1 MSMNTDTPQRATAAQ
16 LAKRKIKPLGQRR
29 PNVSTPSTPAFNNP
43 TPFSNVDPNLVSN
56 PFALP
61 ASNGFSFSQPANS
74 QNTPTPSSFGNQN
87 NASFGFFGSQTSS
100 APPSF
105 NFSASTT
112 NQQVKNPFSSFASN
126 PESNFQGF
134 QGNTFNNPSTGQSGQ
149 ADNNN
154 IFGNSGLGSQQTT
167 RAESPFANNPTTS
180 SGVFSAPAPS
190 DSDSFAQPTSGSF
203 FSASQPFMTGAAS
216 EEAERPAD
224 FMQMSPDGKPDA
236 GVASSNIYNFP
247 APSQPDFTSCAA
259 TSAPAFT
266 LSDSSGQAN
275 PAATSGP
282 AFTNS
287 GSFSQANSAATPG
300 PAFVNN
306 RIDHLDY
313 PVLSTPLFTLGC
325 QFRMNQPTASSAPAF
340 TLGGSFNQADPASAA
355 ASSTPATFAGF
366 SEPPPFPSTPLLSG
380 FVAQQNNFQHPFST
394 STQSMETAAV
404 AGNGFFGGVST
415 PDAGASN
422 NMFANLNTA
431 NGGAESLGTQGNS
444 FVSQP
449 QQPSF
454 SNSLFGD
461 TSRPQAIGSSTPF
474 TSSPESKST
483 SASFFTPLATPAFS
497 FSPPSKKRSFG
508 DISGEST
515 TSTATTAVNET
526 SLLSSTTQPAHIKST
541 TPRSSSSRT
550 EYKHFPSSFSKR
562 PKWAETSPEEPD
574 SAAELFRLI
583 AETYAREKACTSS
596 QEATASISNKPL
608 LSSSLTSGDNTDS
621 PPTSVFDSS
630 ISKGP
635 AISPLNTVAEK
646 PAEKQTDV
654 IGSISPP
661 VSTALGPSGSNTKT
675 TFASTKFSGSAL
687 VDTQS
692 SQTGVS
698 SKKAAYTDH
707 STETQYDVQSDV
719 AQLIPPEEEIPA
731 GLNGAEKADWI
742 KRWRFQY
749 INASFQQQV
758 ASFDANSNDF
768 EPLIA
773 YYIMLR
779 NQIGYPCF
787 MVSQYQAISHG
798 SSQSS
803 CDTEIIPARD
813 EQEKATLEN
822 EAVPSLV
829 SSKQNDITTSTV
841 SALKKRKAD
850 GDANEA
856 PVGQIGKR
864 VRFASDLNDKEDQG
878 NTTEEFSDDE
888 QQPSSTLR
896 MFINS
901 YVAAQEQE
909 PSIQPKSLSEE
920 RSGKEPS
927 SVSLQNTSEI
937 MPSSVS
943 LQETPKTMPSSVS
956 LQNTPEIM
964 PSSVSLQNTPNTLPS
979 DKGVDTPPSG
989 SRSLFDR
996 VEKDPNGH
1004 LRREIHNEGTTSSS
1018 KKTADLTSSLMDG
1031 PKFAASFGNFGSI
1044 ATPQISSAADA
1055 NTGSPSRDTL
1065 KANGD
1070 TPKATPYKSS
1080 TIASTKLGL
1089 PASTFVEPSPAPAPT
1104 VSVTSV
1110 TDSTEEAEKLPQVD
1124 LTKGGAGEEDED
1136 VKFEVRARGLK
1147 LNEGAWEIKGLGAL
1161 RILKNRK
1168 SGRSRM
1174 LLRASPSG
1182 GVILNSLLFPEV
1194 EYRQRGNSVKF
1205 LVPTSQ
1211 KPEQWALTV
1220 RTPAMAAELSS
1231 AMEGCKRRE

>member
-1 MSMNTDTPQRATAAQ
+1 MSMNADTPQRATAAQ

-29 PNVSTPSTPAFNNP
+29 PNVSTPSTPALNNP
-43 TPFSNVDPNLVSN
+43 TPFSNVDPSLVSN

-61 ASNGFSFSQPANS
+61 ASNGFSFGQPANS

-112 NQQVKNPFSSFASN
+112 NQQVNNPFSSFASN

-134 QGNTFNNPSTGQSGQ
+134 KGNTFNNPSTGQSGQ

-167 RAESPFANNPTTS
+167 RAESPFAKNPTTS
-180 SGVFSAPAPS
+180 SGVFSALAPS
-190 DSDSFAQPTSGSF
+190 NSDSFAQPTSGSF

-216 EEAERPAD
+216 EEAERPTD
-224 FMQMSPDGKPDA
+224 LMQMSPDGKPDA
-236 GVASSNIYNFP
+236 GVASSNIYTFP

-266 LSDSSGQAN
+266 LSDSFSQAN

-282 AFTNS
+282 AFTN
-287 GSFSQANSAATPG
+287 
-300 PAFVNN
+300 N
-306 RIDHLDY
+306 RIDQLDH
-313 PVLSTPLFTLGC
+313 PSMSAPLFTLGC
-325 QFRMNQPTASSAPAF
+325 QFRMNKPTASSAPAF

-394 STQSMETAAV
+394 STKSIETAAV

-431 NGGAESLGTQGNS
+431 NGGAESFGTQGNS

-454 SNSLFGD
+454 RNSLFGG
-461 TSRPQAIGSSTPF
+461 TSRPEAIGSSTPF

-483 SASFFTPLATPAFS
+483 SASLFTPLAAPAFS

-508 DISGEST
+508 DISEEST

-526 SLLSSTTQPAHIKST
+526 SLLSNTTQPGHINST
-541 TPRSSSSRT
+541 TPRSSSSWT
-550 EYKHFPSSFSKR
+550 EYKHFPSSVGKR
-562 PKWAETSPEEPD
+562 PKWAETSPEASD

-583 AETYAREKACTSS
+583 AETYSKEKSCTSS

-675 TFASTKFSGSAL
+675 TFASAQFSGSAL

-692 SQTGVS
+692 SQTGVSS

-803 CDTEIIPARD
+803 CDTEIIPTRV

-822 EAVPSLV
+822 EAVPGSV
-829 SSKQNDITTSTV
+829 SSKQNAITASTA

-856 PVGQIGKR
+856 TVGQIGKR

-909 PSIQPKSLSEE
+909 PSIQPKNLSEE
-920 RSGKEPS
+920 RSGKEAS
-927 SVSLQNTSEI
+927 SVSF
-937 MPSSVS
+937 
-943 LQETPKTMPSSVS
+943 
-956 LQNTPEIM
+956 QNTPEIM
-964 PSSVSLQNTPNTLPS
+964 PSSVSLQNTPNTMPS

-1018 KKTADLTSSLMDG
+1018 KKTADLTSSLVNG
-1031 PKFAASFGNFGSI
+1031 PKFAASFGNLGSI
-1044 ATPQISSAADA
+1044 ATPQISSAVDA